1 MRGMMVTVVAGILAL
16 AAFAT
21 EARSEEAWTTLT
33 VVEEPAKGKTTVV
46 DLGVKG
52 DSPGDMTVWH
62 EPVMDKAQ
70 KTIGTSNGFCIRTVA
85 GKLSQCQ
92 WTLTLREGSISL
104 ASSESQSG
112 TSPASIIGGTGLYIG
127 ASGEAAVTRNADGTF
142 TVVMKLKKNKS

>member
-1 MRGMMVTVVAGILAL
+1 MVTVVAGILAL

-62 EPVMDKAQ
+62 EPIMDMAK
-70 KTIGTSNGFCIRTVA
+70 KTIGTSNGFCVCTVA
-85 GKLSQCQ
+85 GKISECQ
-92 WTLTLREGSISL
+92 WTLTTHDGTISL
-104 ASSESQSG
+104 ASSEAEKG
-112 TSPASIIGGTGLYIG
+112 TSPASITGGTGVYIG
-127 ASGEAAVTRNADGTF
+127 ASGEAAVTHNADGTY
-142 TVVMKLKKNKS
+142 TVVMKLKKKKV